1 MVHAITFVIPTF
13 NSFSYIE
20 RTISQIKVACLEANL
35 VNYEIVVIDDGST
48 DRTASLFA
56 NLNDPQLIYI
66 FQNNAGRLKARERGI
81 SLAKYNNIILIDSRI
96 VIDLNAIKYLL
107 DYYSKSP
114 LFSTYV
120 STVVF
125 DSHDSLIGYFW
136 DALAR
141 LAWWKYYIN
150 PIDIEITSKNFDF
163 VPKGT
168 TMVASTKIILE
179 KTYAKINEIVEVN
192 ANTNDDTLLFRF
204 MIDFS
209 RVLICKDFRCFYTP
223 RKKFADFVQH
233 VYHRGSVAK
242 GGYFAPNTIG
252 VKFLYFFLFCFF
264 LNIVIAFNSV
274 ILGIIIANVPVLSI
288 FLFSLKINGLR
299 RTLSLVVYTP
309 IFVPVYFLALSKS
322 LIRNM
327 VDK

>member
-13 NSFSYIE
+13 NSISYIE
-20 RTISQIKVACLEANL
+20 RTISQIKFSCSEANL
-35 VNYEIVVIDDGST
+35 VDYEIIVVDDGST
-48 DRTASLFA
+48 DKTSSLFA
-56 NLNDPQLIYI
+56 NQKDPQLNYI
-66 FQNNAGRLKARERGI
+66 FQKNAGRLKARERGI
-81 SLAKYNNIILIDSRI
+81 SFAKYNNIILIDSRV
-96 VIDLNAIKYLL
+96 VIDLNAIKFLL
-107 DYYSKSP
+107 DYYSKAP

-141 LAWWKYYIN
+141 LAWWKYYVN

-168 TMVASTKIILE
+168 TMVASTKIVLE
-179 KTYAKINEIVEVN
+179 KTYAKINELVEIKS
-192 ANTNDDTLLFRF
+192 NTNDDTLLFRF

-209 RVLICKDFRCFYTP
+209 RVLICKDFICFYTP

-233 VYHRGSVAK
+233 VSHRGSVAK

-252 VKFLYFFLFCFF
+252 AKFLVFFLVYLF

-274 ILGIIIANVPVLSI
+274 IWGFIIAILPFSSI
-288 FLFSLKINGLR
+288 SLLSLKINGLR

-322 LIRNM
+322 FIRKM
-327 VDK
+327 ADK